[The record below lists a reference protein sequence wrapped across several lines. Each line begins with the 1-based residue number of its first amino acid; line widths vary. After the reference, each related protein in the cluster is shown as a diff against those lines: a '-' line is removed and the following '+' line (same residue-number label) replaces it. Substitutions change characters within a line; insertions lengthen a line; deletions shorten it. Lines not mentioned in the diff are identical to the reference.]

1 MRAVC
6 NAAMA
11 LVLWLCVTIPA
22 LSAGEFEKPGALE
35 QSLVLPDGSPVHF
48 TGLLVDRVVAF
59 PPYAVVCDG
68 QNPDD
73 RLVVLFPAPPG
84 LRRWQTVDVAGVLTT
99 LPNGF
104 GLLTG
109 QP

>member
-6 NAAMA
+6 IVAIA
-11 LVLWLCVTIPA
+11 LLLWLSVSLPLT
-22 LSAGEFEKPGALE
+22 AGEVGKPGALA
-35 QSLVLPDGSPVHF
+35 QALVLPDGSPVQL

-99 LPNGF
+99 LPNGYR
-104 GLLTG
+104 LLTG

>member
-22 LSAGEFEKPGALE
+22 LSAGEFEKPGALA
-35 QSLVLPDGSPVHF
+35 QALVLPDGSPVQL

-59 PPYAVVCDG
+59 PPYAVVRDG
-68 QNPDD
+68 QNPNE
-73 RLVVLFPAPPG
+73 RLIVLFTRPARSSP
-84 LRRWQTVDVAGVLTT
+84 LADC
-99 LPNGF
+99 
-104 GLLTG
+104 
-109 QP
+109 